1 MSTRFQFSPAP
12 RLGITENAFVG
23 IHLRTEVDAVNVG
36 YTSYE
41 EQAAAYI
48 QYINS
53 TSLRVVYAASGNTT
67 SLELFAKEAS
77 TLSPPAQI
85 VTKWDLLHDED
96 IALLKSLTWDQE
108 ALVDYLI
115 LEKSSKFAGVSES
128 SFSWGLA
135 YARQVFSDTR
145 PCTGNSGEE
154 LYDDDGVVY
163 KDNLSEIY
171 GNPKDWHVDKLW
183 P

>member
-1 MSTRFQFSPAP
+1 MSTRFQFSPATQP
-12 RLGITENAFVG
+12 GITENAFVG

-41 EQAAAYI
+41 EQAAAYLE
-48 QYINS
+48 YINS

-67 SLELFAKEAS
+67 SLELFAEAAS
-77 TLSPPAQI
+77 ALSPPAQI
-85 VTKWDLLHDED
+85 LTKWDLLHDED

-135 YARQVFSDTR
+135 YARQVFSDTS
-145 PCTGNSGEE
+145 PCIGNSTEE
-154 LYDDDGVVY
+154 LYDDDGVVF

>member
-1 MSTRFQFSPAP
+1 MSARFQFPSAP
-12 RLGITENAFVG
+12 KLGVAENAFIG

-41 EQAAAYI
+41 EQAAAYLE
-48 QYINS
+48 YINS

-67 SLELFAKEAS
+67 SLDLFAKEAS
-77 TLSPPAQI
+77 ALSPPAQI

-108 ALVDYLI
+108 ALVDFLI

-135 YARQVFSDTR
+135 YARQMFSDTS
-145 PCTGNSGEE
+145 PCTGNSSEE
-154 LYDDDGVVY
+154 LYNEDSVVY
-163 KDNLSEIY
+163 KDNISEIY
-171 GNPKDWHVDKLW
+171 GRPKEWHVDKLW